1 MIKIVLD
8 TFGADLG
15 EEELIKG
22 ALNSSK
28 NHNIKLILVG
38 NQTLNEKAV
47 KKYNLSNTEVEY
59 INTLEYI
66 SNNEEPALGIRKK
79 KNSSMVL
86 GMEAVKQ
93 GIGDGFI
100 SCGNTGALLAG
111 ATFITGRIKNV
122 NRASLSAVIPS
133 LKGGFILSD
142 VGANVDCTPEFLK
155 NFAIMSNIYA
165 KKVLNKENPKVYL
178 LNVGDEDEKGN
189 KLTKDTFEL
198 LKNEN
203 INFCGNIE
211 ARDMLYGKADVI
223 ITDGFAGNIALKST
237 EGAISLLLG
246 QLKEGIMK
254 TSIRKLGALLLKP
267 VFNDIKVLM
276 DYREYGGAPIL
287 GVKNPV
293 FKAHGNSNARAVETG
308 INAMIKFIEEKV
320 IEDIIKYK
328 EEENV

>member
-1 MIKIVLD
+1 
-8 TFGADLG
+8 
-15 EEELIKG
+15 
-22 ALNSSK
+22 
-28 NHNIKLILVG
+28 
-38 NQTLNEKAV
+38 
-47 KKYNLSNTEVEY
+47 
-59 INTLEYI
+59 
-66 SNNEEPALGIRKK
+66 
-79 KNSSMVL
+79 
-86 GMEAVKQ
+86 
-93 GIGDGFI
+93 
-100 SCGNTGALLAG
+100 
-111 ATFITGRIKNV
+111 
-122 NRASLSAVIPS
+122 
-133 LKGGFILSD
+133 
-142 VGANVDCTPEFLK
+142 
-155 NFAIMSNIYA
+155 MSNIYA